1 MAMMNNYRFKV
12 VLGASDTDT
21 QEYFAKLIGYTDTKT
36 HSRSKNA
43 KQVTHTESEAK
54 EWAIEPAELDRLKKE
69 LVLLHP
75 DGYMKL
81 KKNYYYK

>member
-1 MAMMNNYRFKV
+1 MPISF
-12 VLGASDTDT
+12 LG
-21 QEYFAKLIGYTDTKT
+21 YKKY
-36 HSRSKNA
+36 SKSQA
-43 KQVTHTESEAK
+43 THTESEAK
-54 EWAIEPAELDRLKKE
+54 EWAIELSRLDRLKKE